1 MKTLLKRIE
10 ALEKEDTTRAVI
22 WIGPPESG
30 LAGWQ
35 IVPMSTGGSIDIWRE
50 DGESDGAL
58 ESRAAKAA
66 NQHRGVVVAFGMDA
80 QGGTR

>member
-1 MKTLLKRIE
+1 MKPLLKRIE
-10 ALEKEDTTRAVI
+10 ALEKEANTRAVI
-22 WIGPPESG
+22 WIDPPENG

-35 IVPMSTGGSIDIWRE
+35 IVPMSKGGSVDIWRE
-50 DGESDGAL
+50 GDESDEAL